1 MTMSYFHGVS
11 SPFGGGSPRTAK
23 PKVRTVRPA
32 PAQAKKPPRVVEKP
46 TAKIARKPQVKA
58 VIERVTLGVDEFK
71 KIQAAAGW
79 PDPKTSDNKS
89 MTTIAGR
96 RVFPGIAMEFQVLAN
111 EGGPHGRQ
119 VAFVL
124 KGGPLDRP
132 VGAPGERRQ
141 LLR

>member
-1 MTMSYFHGVS
+1 MSYFHGVS
-11 SPFGGGSPRTAK
+11 SPFGGGTPRAAK
-23 PKVRTVRPA
+23 PKVRTARPA
-32 PAQAKKPPRVVEKP
+32 PTQAKRPPQVAEKP
-46 TAKIARKPQVKA
+46 AAKAARRSQVKA

-79 PDPKTSDNKS
+79 PDPKTSDDKS
-89 MTTIAGR
+89 MITVAGR

-111 EGGPHGRQ
+111 EGGPQGRQ

-124 KGGPLDRP
+124 KGSPLDRP